1 MIYTHTIITSLE
13 RRNNDDDVTGLKTF
27 FVCFDVANVKSF
39 FDKKQLF
46 LKFYILFN
54 VHRQWFLFRLLVLK
68 SHYCWRFHEFQ
79 CDGFHHRK
87 YQHFWIKRPFRLL
100 KVM

>member
-13 RRNNDDDVTGLKTF
+13 RRNNDDDVIGLKTF

-39 FDKKQLF
+39 FVIKQLF

-54 VHRQWFLFRLLVLK
+54 VHRQLILLLFLELK
-68 SHYCWRFHEFQ
+68 HHY
-79 CDGFHHRK
+79 
-87 YQHFWIKRPFRLL
+87 Y
-100 KVM
+100 

>member
-39 FDKKQLF
+39 FVIKQLF

-54 VHRQWFLFRLLVLK
+54 VRRQWFLFRLLVLK
-68 SHYCWRFHEFQ
+68 LHY
-79 CDGFHHRK
+79 
-87 YQHFWIKRPFRLL
+87 Y
-100 KVM
+100 